1 MKTTLYSGDPS
12 TTVGEAISLMAR
24 NRIGS
29 ALIMEGGSLIGIFTE
44 RDTVR
49 AISQSYDAP
58 THEISSW
65 MTRDPKTVS
74 PDLDVDDAMKTM
86 LDHGFRHLPV
96 VGRGDGVDE
105 GPGGRTAVVNAV
117 NSKGIGSAGAEA
129 LSPVLET
136 VPRAR
141 RRLRTGAAREP

>member
-1 MKTTLYSGDPS
+1 MATVREVMKTTLYSVDPS
-12 TTVGEAISLMAR
+12 TTVGEAISLMAQ

-29 ALIMEGGSLIGIFTE
+29 ALIMEGGKLIGIFTE

-74 PDLDVDDAMKTM
+74 PDVDSEDALRTM
-86 LDHGFRHLPV
+86 LDSGFRHLPV
-96 VGRGDGVDE
+96 VERGEV
-105 GPGGRTAVVNAV
+105 
-117 NSKGIGSAGAEA
+117 IGMVSMRDLAAE
-129 LSPVLET
+129 T
-136 VPRAR
+136 Q
-141 RRLRTGAAREP
+141 

>member
-1 MKTTLYSGDPS
+1 VATVREVMKTTLYSVDPS
-12 TTVGEAISLMAR
+12 TTVGEAISLMAQ

-29 ALIMEGGSLIGIFTE
+29 ALIMEGGKLIGIFTE

-74 PDLDVDDAMKTM
+74 PDVDSEDALRTM
-86 LDHGFRHLPV
+86 LDSGFRHLPV
-96 VGRGDGVDE
+96 VERGEV
-105 GPGGRTAVVNAV
+105 
-117 NSKGIGSAGAEA
+117 IGMVSMRDLAAE
-129 LSPVLET
+129 T
-136 VPRAR
+136 Q
-141 RRLRTGAAREP
+141 

>member
-1 MKTTLYSGDPS
+1 MATVREVMKTTLYSVDPS

-29 ALIMEGGSLIGIFTE
+29 ALIMEGGKLVGIFTE

-65 MTRDPKTVS
+65 MTRDPKTID
-74 PDLDVDDAMKTM
+74 PDIDIEDAMKLM

-96 VGRGDGVDE
+96 VE
-105 GPGGRTAVVNAV
+105 
-117 NSKGIGSAGAEA
+117 KGEVIGMISMRDLAAAEQQ
-129 LSPVLET
+129 
-136 VPRAR
+136 
-141 RRLRTGAAREP
+141 